1 MKKLLIPAAVASI
14 GAAAYLYQQYE
25 QAYNVLDYVP
35 ADTVLFAGALKPEPI
50 RDYLA
55 LAENYSTAEDIQQ
68 LENLYG
74 TAEDATP
81 AKKFLFSLLTEY
93 QALTTDPEQMIKTF
107 GLGETVR
114 SYVYTLGL
122 LPVAK
127 IEIANPQAIWDLLDK
142 HELETG
148 FSHEDGMFGE
158 MAYRIYRVTS
168 PEEETPLDLII
179 AQKDGFLTITL
190 NTELL
195 GSEKLLA
202 IALGFDKPEHSLA
215 DAGTVSDIVKK
226 HKFSQQGVGFL
237 NHVAIIE
244 GITGV
249 KNSLLAEQLT
259 TLSEQSNSQPFA
271 MLQNQVCQAEF
282 TSIAHNWPRTSFGY
296 TQMDVTAEEATI
308 GLSYV
313 IESKSQV
320 ILSALKSLRGFI
332 PSYAQDFENNIASV
346 SLGLDVSQL
355 SSSLT
360 AIWNDLQ
367 TPTYQCEPLSIMQ
380 AQISEAGQSI
390 GMLGMATNMAA
401 GVKGI
406 SAGLFDYEV
415 SEDLNGEPQLE
426 SLQAVVALHADSP
439 ETIFNSLKMFSPE
452 LQQVQLTTGG
462 ETVSLN
468 EIVPIDPALNIN
480 PQVAIKGNHLVIF
493 NGDLGKQAAE
503 KLATEKLSANGL
515 YQTSFDIE
523 RIFTPLIDVI
533 NASGEDVPEDLM
545 MLLDYNMNMN
555 MNLDINDQ
563 GIRFDTVIKTEST
576 KDIK

>member
-1 MKKLLIPAAVASI
+1 MAAASI
-14 GAAAYLYQQYE
+14 GAAAYLYQQHE
-25 QAYNVLDYVP
+25 NAYDVLDYVP

-55 LAENYSTAEDIQQ
+55 IAKNYSTEEDIHQ

-74 TAEDATP
+74 KAEDGSP
-81 AKKFLFSLLTEY
+81 AKKFFFSLFKEY
-93 QALTTDPEQMIKTF
+93 QTLTADPEQMIKAF

-122 LPVAK
+122 LPVIK
-127 IEIANPQAIWDLLDK
+127 VEIANPQAIWDLLDK
-142 HELETG
+142 HELESG
-148 FSHEDGMFGE
+148 FLHEEGVLKG
-158 MAYRIYRVTS
+158 ATYRSYRVTS
-168 PEEETPLDLII
+168 PEEETQLDLII

-190 NTELL
+190 NTERL

-202 IALGFDKPEHSLA
+202 TALGFDKPEHSLA

-237 NHVAIIE
+237 NHVAIVE
-244 GITGV
+244 GITGA
-249 KNSLLAEQLT
+249 KDSLLAEQLT
-259 TLSEQSNSQPFA
+259 TLSEQNNSQPFA
-271 MLQNQVCQAEF
+271 ILQNQVCQSEY
-282 TSIAHNWPRTSFGY
+282 TSIAHNWPRTAFGY

-313 IESKSQV
+313 IENKNQV
-320 ILSALKSLRGFI
+320 ILNALKSLRGFI
-332 PSYAQDFENNIASV
+332 PSYAQDFENNIVSA

-355 SSSLT
+355 SNSLT
-360 AIWNDLQ
+360 LIWNDLQ

-380 AQISEAGQSI
+380 AQISEAGKSI
-390 GMLGMATNMAA
+390 GMLGLATNMAA
-401 GVKGI
+401 GIKGI
-406 SAGLFDYEV
+406 SAGLFDYEL
-415 SEDLNGEPQLE
+415 SEDLNGEPRLE

-452 LQQVQLTTGG
+452 LQQVQLTKAG

-480 PQVAIKGNHLVIF
+480 PQVTIKGNHLVIF
-493 NGDLGKQAAE
+493 NGDLGKQTAE
-503 KLATEKLSANGL
+503 KLATEKLSTNGL
-515 YQTSFDIE
+515 YQTSFDSE
-523 RIFTPLIDVI
+523 RFFTPLVDVI
-533 NASGEDVPEDLM
+533 NASGKDVAENLM

-555 MNLDINDQ
+555 LTLDINDQ
-563 GIRFDTVIKTEST
+563 GIRFDTVIKTQST
-576 KDIK
+576 KDSQ

>member
-1 MKKLLIPAAVASI
+1 MNLKL
-14 GAAAYLYQQYE
+14 
-25 QAYNVLDYVP
+25 D
-35 ADTVLFAGALKPEPI
+35 
-50 RDYLA
+50 
-55 LAENYSTAEDIQQ
+55 
-68 LENLYG
+68 
-74 TAEDATP
+74 
-81 AKKFLFSLLTEY
+81 
-93 QALTTDPEQMIKTF
+93 
-107 GLGETVR
+107 
-114 SYVYTLGL
+114 
-122 LPVAK
+122 
-127 IEIANPQAIWDLLDK
+127 
-142 HELETG
+142 
-148 FSHEDGMFGE
+148 FSHEEGMFRE
-158 MAYRIYRVTS
+158 TTYRSYRVTS

-195 GSEKLLA
+195 GSEELLA
-202 IALGFDKPEHSLA
+202 IALGFDKPVESLA
-215 DAGTVSDIVKK
+215 DSGTISDIAKK
-226 HKFSQQGVGFL
+226 HNFSQQGIGFL

-244 GITGV
+244 GITGT
-249 KNSLLAEQLT
+249 KGSLLAEQLT
-259 TLSEQSNSQPFA
+259 TLSEKSNSQPFA
-271 MLQNQVCQAEF
+271 MLQNQVCQEEY
-282 TSIAHNWPRTSFGY
+282 TTIAHNWPRTAFGY

-367 TPTYQCEPLSIMQ
+367 TPAYQCEPLSMIQ

-415 SEDLNGEPQLE
+415 SEDLNGKPQLE
-426 SLQAVVALHADSP
+426 SLDGLVALHADSP
-439 ETIFNSLKMFSPE
+439 ETIFNSVKMFSPE
-452 LQQVQLTTGG
+452 LQQVQLTANG
-462 ETVSLN
+462 EEVSLN

-480 PQVAIKGNHLVIF
+480 PQVVIKGNHLVIY
-493 NGDLGKQAAE
+493 NGDLGKQEAE
-503 KLATEKLSANGL
+503 KLGTEKLSANGL

-533 NASGEDVPEDLM
+533 SASGEEVPENLM
-545 MLLDYNMNMN
+545 MLLNYDMNMN

-563 GIRFDTVIKTEST
+563 GIRFDTSNQN
-576 KDIK
+576 